1 MFGVV
6 FVIGGFVLASMA
18 YINPIIA
25 AMLHVIGSLLVVFNS
40 FRLVRQGEEL
50 EPFLAEEKEVAP
62 ESQSEAPKPS
72 AQPA

>member
-1 MFGVV
+1 M
-6 FVIGGFVLASMA
+6 ASLA

-50 EPFLAEEKEVAP
+50 EPFLAEEKEAAP
-62 ESQSEAPKPS
+62 ESESEAPKPS